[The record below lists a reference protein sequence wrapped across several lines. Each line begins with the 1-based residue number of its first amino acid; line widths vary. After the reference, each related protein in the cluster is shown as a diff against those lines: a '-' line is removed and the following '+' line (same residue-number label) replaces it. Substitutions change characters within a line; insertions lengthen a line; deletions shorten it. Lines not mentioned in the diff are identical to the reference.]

1 MSLQSIS
8 SEHEECPLI
17 ITGLSGAGISS
28 VLKVLEDFKYEVF
41 DNFPPVLIEDLLSR
55 TQPHHTN
62 IGTNIAIGIDTRT
75 RGFSPDSILKTVKD
89 LQARLVYITCD
100 DSVLQKRFTET
111 RRRHPMAQ
119 QKSLRYGIKTERE
132 IIEPLK
138 EAADFVIDTSEISI
152 HDLRHI
158 LESFFISKPEK
169 NMAVTLMSFGF
180 RKGVPKEAD
189 IVMDVRFLKNPYW
202 EKTLK
207 PLTGKDKKVGE
218 YIRQDKEFEAFLT
231 NFKAL
236 LLPLLP
242 RYAYEG
248 KSYLTV
254 AVGCTGGKH
263 RSVYTIETLKAWF
276 EEQGMNIYIEHRDLP
291 ENNS

>member
-1 MSLQSIS
+1 MNSQIIRG
-8 SEHEECPLI
+8 EHDGRPLI

-28 VLKVLEDFKYEVF
+28 VLKVLEDFEYEVF
-41 DNFPPVLIEDLLSR
+41 DNFPPVLIDELL
-55 TQPHHTN
+55 TQTKPHPTN
-62 IGTNIAIGIDTRT
+62 IGANIAIGIDTRT
-75 RGFSPDSILKTVKD
+75 RGFSPDSLLSTVKV
-89 LQARLVYITCD
+89 LGARLVYITCD

-119 QKSLRYGIKTERE
+119 QKSLRYGIEAERE
-132 IIEPLK
+132 IIEPL
-138 EAADFVIDTSEISI
+138 ASSADFVIDTSKTSI

-158 LESFFISKPEK
+158 LEGFFISKPEK

-189 IVMDVRFLKNPYW
+189 IVMDVRFLKNPHW

-207 PLTGKDKKVGE
+207 PLTGMDKKVGD
-218 YIRQDKEFEAFLT
+218 YIRQDEGFEGFLK

-242 RYAYEG
+242 RYAHEG

-263 RSVYTIETLKAWF
+263 RSVFTIETLRAWF
-276 EEQGMNIYIEHRDLP
+276 EEQEISVYVEHRDLP
-291 ENNS
+291 EN